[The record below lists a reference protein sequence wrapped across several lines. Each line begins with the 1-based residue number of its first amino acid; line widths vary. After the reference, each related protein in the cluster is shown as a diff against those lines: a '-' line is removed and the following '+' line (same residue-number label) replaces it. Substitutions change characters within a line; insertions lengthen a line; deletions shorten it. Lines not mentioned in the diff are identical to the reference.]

1 MPPSLLTFTWSKV
14 SGPGNVTFANASALN
29 TAASFSAAGTY
40 VLRLTATDSALS
52 ASDDLT
58 VTVNGQVQ
66 PPFRIDSVGILPGT
80 SPLLRIRFTAAA
92 GQTYTVQYRGSMA
105 SGTWSKLTDVPAQTS
120 TQTVEITD
128 PILPASTQRFYRIVS
143 PQQP

>member
-1 MPPSLLTFTWSKV
+1 M
-14 SGPGNVTFANASALN
+14 
-29 TAASFSAAGTY
+29 
-40 VLRLTATDSALS
+40 
-52 ASDDLT
+52 
-58 VTVNGQVQ
+58 
-66 PPFRIDSVGILPGT
+66 
-80 SPLLRIRFTAAA
+80 A

-105 SGTWSKLTDVPAQTS
+105 GGTWSKLTDVPAQTS